1 MDPTQTS
8 TEAAAELAAW
18 IVAGLPWLGAAL
30 LLAVCVGVVGVW
42 QLVRRTHDLE
52 RAARR
57 LDALDE
63 LKSSLKRLVA
73 DREDLDLRR
82 IEHALL
88 EIRDGQRR
96 VEDRLMRA
104 VESSRSGTPATH
116 GEPTASGLCERVT
129 NRLLA
134 EGFERI
140 QIITPREELPTAE
153 SDDGVVLVEARRA
166 GVLYKGRVQ
175 VQAGALMDAEMKPG
189 YSAFP

>member
-1 MDPTQTS
+1 MDPTQS
-8 TEAAAELAAW
+8 SSEAASELAAW

-30 LLAVCVGVVGVW
+30 LLAVCAGVLGIW

-57 LDALDE
+57 LDVLDE
-63 LKSSLKRLVA
+63 LKLSLQRLVA

-88 EIRDGQRR
+88 EIRNGQQR
-96 VEDRLMRA
+96 VEDRLMQVVEARA
-104 VESSRSGTPATH
+104 GGEAVADGDTTP
-116 GEPTASGLCERVT
+116 SGLCERVT

-134 EGFERI
+134 QGFERV
-140 QIITPREELPTAE
+140 QILTARDELPTGEDA
-153 SDDGVVLVEARRA
+153 SGSVLLEANRA

-175 VQAGALMDAEMKPG
+175 IRAGALVDVEMNPN